1 MQLQIL
7 TDEFVVCQ
15 LRNCDTVDWRQPF
28 TFFARTDTE
37 ISYVCPA
44 SAVPRSAFAVEEGW
58 RGMRLS
64 GTLDFSLIGVLAKIA
79 AVLAAKE
86 ISIFV
91 ISTFA
96 TDYIFVKKER
106 FDDAVAALKE
116 DGYEIELEMEKE
128 NKI

>member
-1 MQLQIL
+1 MRLQLL
-7 TDEFVVCQ
+7 PPEFVVCQ
-15 LRNCDTVDWRQPF
+15 LKDGAAIDWRQPF
-28 TFFARTDTE
+28 GFFAKTDTE

-44 SAVPRSAFAVEEGW
+44 SAVPQSAFAVEEGW
-58 RGMRLS
+58 RGMRLG

-91 ISTFA
+91 VSTFA

-106 FDDAVAALKE
+106 FDEAVAALKE
-116 DGYEIELEMEKE
+116 NGYEMEEEK
-128 NKI
+128 NI